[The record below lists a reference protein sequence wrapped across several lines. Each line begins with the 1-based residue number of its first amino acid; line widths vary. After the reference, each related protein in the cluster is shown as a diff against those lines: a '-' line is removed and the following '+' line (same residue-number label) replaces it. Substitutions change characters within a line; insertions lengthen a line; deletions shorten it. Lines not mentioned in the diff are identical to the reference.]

1 MPNTFR
7 DESRELE
14 ARVGEL
20 NAFLP
25 TPPAHEVA
33 CH

>member
-25 TPPAHEVA
+25 MPLAHEVA